1 MQSLLPYKQ
10 VKFLSVNELYSTKIN
25 DIKYSKPIMTKY
37 EFNQIISQ
45 RATMLAHGSPT
56 FVPTDNLKIKTNLEL
71 RDIAIRELKENK
83 LPLMIQRPLPNNK
96 FDLYRI
102 KDLDLVAVQHMIR

>member
-1 MQSLLPYKQ
+1 
-10 VKFLSVNELYSTKIN
+10 
-25 DIKYSKPIMTKY
+25 
-37 EFNQIISQ
+37 
-45 RATMLAHGSPT
+45 MLAHDTPT